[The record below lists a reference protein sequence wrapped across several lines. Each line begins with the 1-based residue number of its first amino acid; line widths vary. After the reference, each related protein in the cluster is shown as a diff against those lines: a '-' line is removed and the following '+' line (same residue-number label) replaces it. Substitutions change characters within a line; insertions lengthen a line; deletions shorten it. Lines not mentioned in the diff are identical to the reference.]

1 MRLARRQFLHLVA
14 VLGAAGAPDVA
25 WSQPYPARPIT
36 MVVPFAAGGP
46 TDTLARILAERM
58 RTSLAQ
64 PVIIENV
71 PGASGVAGVGRVAR
85 AAGDGYTL
93 SIGPWTSHVVNGAI
107 YTLPYD
113 LLNDF
118 EPIALLASGP
128 VLIVACNGIPASGLK
143 ELVAWLNASPDKASA
158 GTAGVGSPPHIA
170 GIYFQNVTRTRF
182 QFVPYRSGGQAVQ
195 DLVSGQTD
203 LMFTEASNGLQ
214 HVRAGK
220 VKAYAVAA
228 KTRLA
233 GAPEIPTVD
242 EAGVTG
248 YHMSGWYGLWAPKAT
263 SKQVIATLNAAV
275 VNSLADPAVR
285 SRLAALEVEFPPR
298 DQQTPEALGALQRA
312 EIQKWWPILKAANI
326 RAE

>member
-1 MRLARRQFLHLVA
+1 
-14 VLGAAGAPDVA
+14 
-25 WSQPYPARPIT
+25 

-128 VLIVACNGIPASGLK
+128 VLIVARNGIPASGLK